1 MTPSQDRLDRI
12 EALLEVSL
20 AQHHQEME
28 EIRAGLRETK
38 AITESN
44 ARAIEA
50 WSSRIGEAEEASRSR
65 VENTDRRL
73 EAAIADTVAMVADM
87 GRQQQETDQRFEVF
101 LQEARADRQ
110 RIDNTLAEQREMAQ
124 RFEVFLE
131 DSRADRQSFDQMMA
145 ANATEHG
152 EINQRFEVSLQE
164 ARADRQRIDNT
175 LAEQREMAQ
184 RFEVFLEDSRADRQS
199 FDQSMAANA
208 AEHRAFTQNVQVL
221 LAEIARLWQ
230 RVAG

>member
-12 EALLEVSL
+12 EALLEASI
-20 AQHHQEME
+20 AQHNREMADMRAAQGQSAEETQALHRQEMAE
-28 EIRAGLRETK
+28 FWAGLRETK

-50 WSSRIGEAEEASRSR
+50 WSSRVGEAEEASRSR

-73 EAAIADTVAMVADM
+73 EAAIADTVAMVADL

-110 RIDNTLAEQREMAQ
+110 RSTTEREETNQ
-124 RFEVFLE
+124 RFEVFLQ
-131 DSRADRQSFDQMMA
+131 DSRADRQSFDQM
-145 ANATEHG
+145 
-152 EINQRFEVSLQE
+152 
-164 ARADRQRIDNT
+164 
-175 LAEQREMAQ
+175 
-184 RFEVFLEDSRADRQS
+184 
-199 FDQSMAANA
+199 MAANA

>member
-12 EALLEVSL
+12 EALLEASI
-20 AQHHQEME
+20 AQHNREMADMRAAQGQSAEETQALHRQEMAE
-28 EIRAGLRETK
+28 FWAGLRETK

-50 WSSRIGEAEEASRSR
+50 WSSRVGEAEEASRSR

-73 EAAIADTVAMVADM
+73 EAAIADTVAMMADL

-145 ANATEHG
+145 ANATEH
-152 EINQRFEVSLQE
+152 
-164 ARADRQRIDNT
+164 
-175 LAEQREMAQ
+175 
-184 RFEVFLEDSRADRQS
+184 
-199 FDQSMAANA
+199 
-208 AEHRAFTQNVQVL
+208 RAFTQNVQVL
-221 LAEIARLWQ
+221 LAEIARLSQ

>member
-12 EALLEVSL
+12 EALLEASI
-20 AQHHQEME
+20 AQHNREMADMRAAQGQSAEETQALHRQEMAE
-28 EIRAGLRETK
+28 FWAGLRETK

-50 WSSRIGEAEEASRSR
+50 WSSRVGEAEEASRSR

-73 EAAIADTVAMVADM
+73 EAAIADTVAMVADL

-110 RIDNTLAEQREMAQ
+110 RSTTEREETNQ

-145 ANATEHG
+145 ANATEH
-152 EINQRFEVSLQE
+152 
-164 ARADRQRIDNT
+164 
-175 LAEQREMAQ
+175 
-184 RFEVFLEDSRADRQS
+184 
-199 FDQSMAANA
+199 
-208 AEHRAFTQNVQVL
+208 RAFTQNVQVL

>member
-12 EALLEVSL
+12 EALLEASI
-20 AQHHQEME
+20 AQHNREMADMRAAQGQSAEETQALHRQEMAE
-28 EIRAGLRETK
+28 FWAGLRETK

-50 WSSRIGEAEEASRSR
+50 WSSRVGEAEEASRSR

-73 EAAIADTVAMVADM
+73 EAAIADTVAMMADL

-110 RIDNTLAEQREMAQ
+110 RSTTEREETNQ

-145 ANATEHG
+145 A
-152 EINQRFEVSLQE
+152 
-164 ARADRQRIDNT
+164 D
-175 LAEQREMAQ
+175 
-184 RFEVFLEDSRADRQS
+184 
-199 FDQSMAANA
+199 A

>member
-12 EALLEVSL
+12 EALLEASI
-20 AQHHQEME
+20 AQHNREMADMKAAQGQSAEETQALHRQEMAE
-28 EIRAGLRETK
+28 FWAGLRETK

-50 WSSRIGEAEEASRSR
+50 WSSRVGEAEEASRSR

-73 EAAIADTVAMVADM
+73 EAAIADTVAMVADL

-110 RIDNTLAEQREMAQ
+110 RSTTEREETNQ

-145 ANATEHG
+145 ANATEH
-152 EINQRFEVSLQE
+152 
-164 ARADRQRIDNT
+164 
-175 LAEQREMAQ
+175 
-184 RFEVFLEDSRADRQS
+184 
-199 FDQSMAANA
+199 
-208 AEHRAFTQNVQVL
+208 RAFTQNVQVL
-221 LAEIARLWQ
+221 LAEIARLSQ

>member
-12 EALLEVSL
+12 EALLEASI
-20 AQHHQEME
+20 AQHNREMADMRAAQGQSAEETQALHRQEMAE
-28 EIRAGLRETK
+28 FWAGLRETK

-50 WSSRIGEAEEASRSR
+50 WSSRVGEAEEASRSR

-73 EAAIADTVAMVADM
+73 EAAIADTVAMMADL

-110 RIDNTLAEQREMAQ
+110 RSTTEREETNQ

-145 ANATEHG
+145 ANATEH
-152 EINQRFEVSLQE
+152 
-164 ARADRQRIDNT
+164 
-175 LAEQREMAQ
+175 
-184 RFEVFLEDSRADRQS
+184 
-199 FDQSMAANA
+199 
-208 AEHRAFTQNVQVL
+208 RAFTQNVQVL
-221 LAEIARLWQ
+221 LAEIARLSQ

>member
-12 EALLEVSL
+12 EALLEASI
-20 AQHHQEME
+20 AQHNREMADMRAAQGQSAEKTQALHRQEMAE
-28 EIRAGLRETK
+28 FWAGLRETK

-50 WSSRIGEAEEASRSR
+50 WSSRVGEAEEASRSR

-73 EAAIADTVAMVADM
+73 EAAIADTVAMVADL

-110 RIDNTLAEQREMAQ
+110 RSTTEREETNQ

-145 ANATEHG
+145 ANA
-152 EINQRFEVSLQE
+152 
-164 ARADRQRIDNT
+164 
-175 LAEQREMAQ
+175 
-184 RFEVFLEDSRADRQS
+184 
-199 FDQSMAANA
+199 
-208 AEHRAFTQNVQVL
+208 AEHRAFTQNVQAL
-221 LAEIARLWQ
+221 LAEIARLSQ

>member
-12 EALLEVSL
+12 EALLEASI
-20 AQHHQEME
+20 AQHNREMADMRAAQGQSAEKTQALHRQEMAE
-28 EIRAGLRETK
+28 FWAGLRETK

-50 WSSRIGEAEEASRSR
+50 WSSRVGEAEEASRSR

-73 EAAIADTVAMVADM
+73 EAAIADTVAMVADL

-110 RIDNTLAEQREMAQ
+110 RSTTEREETNQ

-145 ANATEHG
+145 ANA
-152 EINQRFEVSLQE
+152 
-164 ARADRQRIDNT
+164 
-175 LAEQREMAQ
+175 
-184 RFEVFLEDSRADRQS
+184 
-199 FDQSMAANA
+199 

-221 LAEIARLWQ
+221 LAEIARLSQ

>member
-12 EALLEVSL
+12 EALLEASI
-20 AQHHQEME
+20 AQHNREMADMRAAQGQSAEETQALHRQEMAE
-28 EIRAGLRETK
+28 FWAGLRETK

-50 WSSRIGEAEEASRSR
+50 WSSRVGEAEEASRSR

-73 EAAIADTVAMVADM
+73 EAAIADTVAMVADL

-110 RIDNTLAEQREMAQ
+110 RSTTEREETNQ

-145 ANATEHG
+145 ANATEH
-152 EINQRFEVSLQE
+152 
-164 ARADRQRIDNT
+164 
-175 LAEQREMAQ
+175 
-184 RFEVFLEDSRADRQS
+184 
-199 FDQSMAANA
+199 
-208 AEHRAFTQNVQVL
+208 RAFTQNVQVL
-221 LAEIARLWQ
+221 LAEIARLSQ

>member
-12 EALLEVSL
+12 EALLEASI
-20 AQHHQEME
+20 AQHNREMADMRAAQGQSAVETQALHRQEMAE
-28 EIRAGLRETK
+28 FWAGLRETK

-50 WSSRIGEAEEASRSR
+50 WSSRVGEAEEASRSR

-73 EAAIADTVAMVADM
+73 EAAIADTVAMVADL

-110 RIDNTLAEQREMAQ
+110 RSTTEREETNQ

-145 ANATEHG
+145 ANA
-152 EINQRFEVSLQE
+152 
-164 ARADRQRIDNT
+164 
-175 LAEQREMAQ
+175 
-184 RFEVFLEDSRADRQS
+184 
-199 FDQSMAANA
+199 
-208 AEHRAFTQNVQVL
+208 AEHRAFTQNVQAL
-221 LAEIARLWQ
+221 LAEIARLSQ